1 MYLLFRLQKYLMFL
15 LFPLPDRVIGY
26 CYAQQLPERVIM
38 QNYTILD
45 NVDKRELYLPDLHIS
60 GQSLRIDS
68 ILIPPN

>member
-15 LFPLPDRVIGY
+15 LFPLPKRVISN

-45 NVDKRELYLPDLHIS
+45 NVDKRELSLSGLHIL
-60 GQSLRIDS
+60 G
-68 ILIPPN
+68 

>member
-45 NVDKRELYLPDLHIS
+45 NVDKRELYLPGLLDNS
-60 GQSLRIDS
+60 
-68 ILIPPN
+68 